1 MKKVNKIIFSPD
13 LMGALFIMF
22 AISIAVATFVEN
34 DYGTLAARAM
44 VYNAKW
50 FEILIFFIA
59 VNLTGRII
67 LTRMYKRKKITLF
80 LFHLSFLLIIL
91 GAGVT
96 RYFGFEGTMHIREGA
111 VTNTITSDGTLMK
124 IVLDNRS
131 TIKVFEKNTMFSKGL
146 KNSFRKNMKLD
157 GKQIHVKLTDY
168 IPNASERIVP
178 DPEGEPIVSLI
189 ISGKE
194 KRQQILLTKGEHKI
208 HGGLTFSFSDPIDK
222 DAIFIYYGDSG
233 LIIRFPENGQVS
245 PMMGGEA
252 EDLEKGILY
261 PFEKRKIYTYQ
272 DHQIVL
278 LEFYKKAKTKWVPVP
293 EDPYHASINVLEFSV
308 SGKEETKKIL
318 LLNQMGQSRVE
329 NEIEMDGINIK
340 LSYGTKF
347 YELPFTLQLKN
358 FQLDRYPGSMS
369 PSSFASEVIVIDEQ
383 NNVEK
388 PFRIFMN
395 NVLKYKGYR
404 FYQSSYDRDELGTI
418 LAVNH
423 DFLGTFITYVGYF
436 LVTLGIILSVL
447 NKNSRFRILTL
458 NSTTRPK
465 NLTFVF
471 IILFFSSG
479 FFLHGLT
486 GKTQSVDIARTSSHV
501 IDLPHA
507 KNFGKLL
514 IQDKD
519 GRIEPLNTLASDVIR
534 KVSRKERFEGLF
546 SSQVFLSMLSD
557 PLFWQNVPLIK
568 ISNSELSRMLG
579 VRGDYAAFNDFFD
592 FDKGKTYRIQNLVE
606 QAFSKKPGTRNKFD
620 KEIINVDERVN
631 ICYSIYTGSFLKV
644 FPKEGDINHTWYS
657 PVDAYQ
663 FVPKDDSLFVKDIFH
678 LYLGALNEAKTTG
691 IWIGPDEYLES
702 IKKYQQIK
710 GKSVI
715 PPKTKSNLEILYY
728 NLYVFKRLFP
738 FYGLIGLFFL
748 IILII
753 RILTPNFN
761 IKPVVTCVKY
771 LLLVGFL
778 AHTLGLAAR
787 WYISGHAPW
796 SNGFESMIYIAWVT
810 MLAGFIFVKKAPLA
824 LSATAILSSL
834 TLFVAHLSW
843 MNPEITNLVPVLKS
857 YWLTLHVSIITA
869 SYGFLGLGAILGF
882 LNLVL
887 FVLKTEKNKISL
899 QEQIV
904 SISRIVDMTLILG
917 LYFLTVGTLLGAVW
931 ANESWGRY
939 WGWDPKETWS
949 LVTIFIY
956 AFITHMRQIPGLKSR
971 FALNLFALIGFS
983 SVLMTYFGVNYY
995 LSGLHSYAQGDP
1007 VPVPS
1012 FVYYSVLTVI
1022 LLSTFA
1028 YFNEKKYRVAES

>member
-1 MKKVNKIIFSPD
+1 MKKLNSLIFSSEF
-13 LMGALFIMF
+13 MGVLLIMF

-34 DYGTLAARAM
+34 DYGSLAARAM
-44 VYNAKW
+44 VYDANW
-50 FEILIFFIA
+50 FEILIFIIA
-59 VNLTGRII
+59 VNLSGRLI
-67 LTRMYKRKKITLF
+67 LTKLYNKKKFTLF
-80 LFHLSFLLIIL
+80 LFHFSFLMIIL
-91 GAGVT
+91 GAVFT

-111 VTNTITSDGTLMK
+111 VINKLTSGGTF
-124 IVLDNRS
+124 IRVVLDNGS
-131 TIKVFEKNTMFSKGL
+131 TKKVSEKNTMFSIGL
-146 KNSFRKNMKLD
+146 KNSFRKNVKLN
-157 GKQIHVKLTDY
+157 GKRIHVELIDY
-168 IPNASERIVP
+168 IPNASQRIIP

-194 KRQQILLTKGEHKI
+194 KRQQIFIKKGEQKI
-208 HGGLTFSFSDPIDK
+208 HGELFFNFNEPINT
-222 DAIFIYYGDSG
+222 DAIFIFHKDSG
-233 LIIRFPENGQVS
+233 LIIQFPEEGQVR

-261 PFEKRKIYTYQ
+261 PFEKGKIYTLFDQ
-272 DHQIVL
+272 QIVL
-278 LEFYKKAKTKWVPVP
+278 LDLYDKATAKWVPVP
-293 EDPYHASINVLEFSV
+293 QDPYHTSVNVLKFSV
-308 SGKEETKKIL
+308 SGKEEIKEVL
-318 LLNQMGQSRVE
+318 LLSKIGQERVE
-329 NEIEMDGINIK
+329 NEIDLEGINVK
-340 LSYGTKF
+340 LTYGTKLF
-347 YELPFTLQLKN
+347 ELPFSLQLKD

-404 FYQSSYDRDELGTI
+404 FFQSSYDKDEMGTI
-418 LAVNH
+418 LSVNH
-423 DFLGTFITYVGYF
+423 DSLGTFVTYVGYF
-436 LVTLGIILSVL
+436 LLTLGIVLSIL

-458 NSTTRPK
+458 SSTAKPT

-471 IILFFSSG
+471 IVLFFSSG
-479 FFLHGLT
+479 FFL
-486 GKTQSVDIARTSSHV
+486 QSITVKAQNVDIAQIKSHT
-501 IDLPHA
+501 IDFAHA

-519 GRIEPLNTLASDVIR
+519 GRIEPVNTLASDVIR
-534 KVSRKERFEGLF
+534 KISRKEKFEGLF
-546 SSQVFLSMLSD
+546 SSQVFLSMISD
-557 PLFWQNVPLIK
+557 PLFWQNVPMIK
-568 ISNSELSRMLG
+568 ISNSELSKMLG

-592 FDKGKTYRIQNLVE
+592 FEKGNAYRIQNLVE
-606 QAFSKKPGTRNKFD
+606 QAFSKKPGTRSKFD

-631 ICYSIYTGSFLKV
+631 ICYLIYTGTFLKI
-644 FPKEGDINHTWYS
+644 FPREGDENHTWFS
-657 PVDAYQ
+657 PDDA
-663 FVPKDDSLFVKDIFH
+663 FRVVPKDDSLFVKGIFQS
-678 LYLGALNEAKTTG
+678 YLESLDEAKTTG
-691 IWIGPDEYLES
+691 NWFVPDEYLES

-710 GKSVI
+710 GKAVI
-715 PPKTKSNLEILYY
+715 PSKTRSQLEILYY
-728 NLYVFKRLFP
+728 NLYVFKRLLP
-738 FYGLIGLFFL
+738 FYGIIGMVFL

-753 RILTPNFN
+753 RILTPGLN
-761 IKPVVTCVKY
+761 IKPVTIGVKY
-771 LLLVGFL
+771 LLLMGFL
-778 AHTLGLAAR
+778 AHTLGLATR

-810 MLAGFIFVKKAPLA
+810 MLAGFIFVKKAPFA

-869 SYGFLGLGAILGF
+869 SYGFFGLGAILGF

-887 FVLKTEKNKISL
+887 YVLKTEKNKISL

-904 SISRIVDMTLILG
+904 SMSRVVEMALILG

-949 LVTIFIY
+949 LITIFIY
-956 AFITHMRQIPGLKSR
+956 AFITHMRQIPGFKSK

-1022 LLSTFA
+1022 LLATFA
-1028 YFNEKKYRVAES
+1028 YLNERKYKVAKA

>member
-423 DFLGTFITYVGYF
+423 DFLGTFVTYVGYF
-436 LVTLGIILSVL
+436 LMTLGIILSVL
-447 NKNSRFRILTL
+447 NKNSRFRFLTL
-458 NSTTRPK
+458 RSTTKQK

-471 IILFFSSG
+471 ISLVFSSG

-501 IDLPHA
+501 IDFSHA
-507 KNFGKLL
+507 KNFGKL
-514 IQDKD
+514 
-519 GRIEPLNTLASDVIR
+519 
-534 KVSRKERFEGLF
+534 
-546 SSQVFLSMLSD
+546 
-557 PLFWQNVPLIK
+557 
-568 ISNSELSRMLG
+568 
-579 VRGDYAAFNDFFD
+579 
-592 FDKGKTYRIQNLVE
+592 
-606 QAFSKKPGTRNKFD
+606 
-620 KEIINVDERVN
+620 
-631 ICYSIYTGSFLKV
+631 
-644 FPKEGDINHTWYS
+644 
-657 PVDAYQ
+657 
-663 FVPKDDSLFVKDIFH
+663 
-678 LYLGALNEAKTTG
+678 
-691 IWIGPDEYLES
+691 
-702 IKKYQQIK
+702 
-710 GKSVI
+710 
-715 PPKTKSNLEILYY
+715 
-728 NLYVFKRLFP
+728 
-738 FYGLIGLFFL
+738 
-748 IILII
+748 
-753 RILTPNFN
+753 
-761 IKPVVTCVKY
+761 
-771 LLLVGFL
+771 
-778 AHTLGLAAR
+778 
-787 WYISGHAPW
+787 
-796 SNGFESMIYIAWVT
+796 
-810 MLAGFIFVKKAPLA
+810 
-824 LSATAILSSL
+824 
-834 TLFVAHLSW
+834 
-843 MNPEITNLVPVLKS
+843 
-857 YWLTLHVSIITA
+857 
-869 SYGFLGLGAILGF
+869 
-882 LNLVL
+882 
-887 FVLKTEKNKISL
+887 
-899 QEQIV
+899 
-904 SISRIVDMTLILG
+904 
-917 LYFLTVGTLLGAVW
+917 
-931 ANESWGRY
+931 
-939 WGWDPKETWS
+939 
-949 LVTIFIY
+949 
-956 AFITHMRQIPGLKSR
+956 
-971 FALNLFALIGFS
+971 
-983 SVLMTYFGVNYY
+983 
-995 LSGLHSYAQGDP
+995 
-1007 VPVPS
+1007 
-1012 FVYYSVLTVI
+1012 
-1022 LLSTFA
+1022 
-1028 YFNEKKYRVAES
+1028 